1 MKSFQEKKQER
12 KAAKTLSFILLVF
25 LITWTPYN
33 VLAVMKA
40 ILGAEHEVM
49 LQKNVVWQNVDLPS
63 AKFGRQS
70 PTKMHDFTHCKNGLS
85 SPTPSILHLLFKS
98 YTQFWASI
106 ISQHSRKLATYIWSS
121 IPQSFFVGD
130 WFEWHYVKYLKL
142 FIECVFLDNG
152 HHTLLV
158 QASN

>member
-49 LQKNVVWQNVDLPS
+49 LQKTWFDKMLTYPVQSLGDNPLP
-63 AKFGRQS
+63 KC
-70 PTKMHDFTHCKNGLS
+70 M
-85 SPTPSILHLLFKS
+85 ILHIAKTAFHPPPP
-98 YTQFWASI
+98 QFYIYYNHASI
-106 ISQHSRKLATYIWSS
+106 ISQ
-121 IPQSFFVGD
+121 Q
-130 WFEWHYVKYLKL
+130 
-142 FIECVFLDNG
+142 
-152 HHTLLV
+152 
-158 QASN
+158 